1 MHHVIPFLEQ
11 CLSSCG
17 WSVIWPQGNWLLQTS
32 PTKAPLLPATPLV
45 ILYIQTL
52 CQTNSVTAIL
62 KCCQVCKVLH
72 AVEQEKGFTLV
83 VDCFNSE
90 FLCLIVPLLR
100 HRNTWEFLKQLA
112 LLNEAHYVVIGFR
125 GAEREEK
132 SKMENEEIGRG
143 A

>member
-1 MHHVIPFLEQ
+1 MQWNKKRVLPSLLTALT
-11 CLSSCG
+11 LS
-17 WSVIWPQGNWLLQTS
+17 
-32 PTKAPLLPATPLV
+32 
-45 ILYIQTL
+45 
-52 CQTNSVTAIL
+52 
-62 KCCQVCKVLH
+62 
-72 AVEQEKGFTLV
+72 
-83 VDCFNSE
+83 
-90 FLCLIVPLLR
+90 IVPLLR